1 MKKLFAVLL
10 ALVFMISCISVA
22 TAETVVSYTYDE
34 ETTEIE
40 EVFEEEIEE
49 FQDEVIPESAP
60 EELLSDEV
68 IPQAAPAVLPQ
79 TGGIPVEAFYGLG
92 AMFILA
98 AIVISMKK
106 AKVTQ
111 SK

>member
-40 EVFEEEIEE
+40 EEITE

-60 EELLSDEV
+60 EELLTDEV
-68 IPQAAPAVLPQ
+68 IPQAAPDVLPQ

-92 AMFILA
+92 AVFILA
-98 AIVISMKK
+98 AIVVLRKK
-106 AKVTQ
+106 SPKAEVK
-111 SK
+111 